1 MRARLIVLTALVLA
15 AWGMQRPGR
24 AEEPGWATE
33 QARQVRAERAREA
46 SGEAVSASSAPEDL
60 GLSFEVEE
68 YPMTDGSTSA
78 NPLGILVAARLVGAE
93 CQWCRYRTGWGL
105 GSGAEQVRLVPVVR
119 KTPRVRVAG
128 ATLLPGVSELE
139 LHPVLSG
146 RSHTGTHGAY
156 ERLIH
161 GEVDLIYECRPPSA
175 DERKLMEEKGVELE
189 LTPIALD
196 AFVFLRHRDNPV
208 EGLTVEQIKGMYT
221 GEVKTWAPAGG
232 EGEVHAYVRNRN
244 SGSQETMQ
252 SVVMGD
258 LEITAGRDAVAH
270 TMRGPYEQLPTDPQG
285 IGFTFFY
292 YNEWMS
298 PNPRVEVL
306 AVEDVMPSRETI
318 ASGAYR
324 WVTPVYAVTRK
335 DLAVDAPAAKV
346 RDWLATPAG
355 QAVVAES
362 GYVPVH
368 TVPRHI
374 TAGELRIRIARD
386 GTIAVGETELTACEL
401 ADWLTCL
408 PPTDCEVVL
417 TADRETA
424 FAHVAAVFEAVRAA
438 GVTEV
443 LLSAGDGVR
452 HSRPGG

>member
-1 MRARLIVLTALVLA
+1 MRARLTALMALAAVAVVLA

-24 AEEPGWATE
+24 AEEPSPATE
-33 QARQVRAERAREA
+33 QTRQVRAEQAREA
-46 SGEAVSASSAPEDL
+46 SDEAVSASSAPEDL

-93 CQWCRYRTGWGL
+93 CQWCRYNTGWGL
-105 GSGAEQVRLVPVVR
+105 GAEQVRLVPVLR
-119 KTPRVRVAG
+119 KTPRVQVAG
-128 ATLLPGVSELE
+128 ATLLPGLSELE
-139 LHPVLSG
+139 LHPVYNG
-146 RSHTGTHGAY
+146 RSHTGTHSAY
-156 ERLIH
+156 QRLIH
-161 GEVDLIYECRPPSA
+161 GHVDLIYECRPPSA
-175 DERKLMEEKGVELE
+175 DERKLIKEKGVELE

-208 EGLTVEQIKGMYT
+208 KGLTAEQIKGMYT

-232 EGEVHAYVRNRN
+232 EGDVHAYVRNPN

-258 LEITAGRDAVAH
+258 LEITAGRDAVTH
-270 TMRGPYEQLPTDPQG
+270 TMRGPYEELPKDPQG
-285 IGFTFFY
+285 IGYTFFY
-292 YNEWMS
+292 YNERMS

-306 AVEDVMPSRETI
+306 AVDEVMPSRETI

-335 DLAVDAPAAKV
+335 DLAVDAPAAKL
-346 RDWLATPAG
+346 RDWLTTPAG

-368 TVPRHI
+368 SVPRHV
-374 TAGELRIRIARD
+374 TAGKLHIKVARD
-386 GTIAVGETELTACEL
+386 GTISVGDAELTADEL

-408 PPTDCEVVL
+408 PPTDCEVVV
-417 TADRETA
+417 TADRETS
-424 FAHVAAVFEAVRAA
+424 FAIVAAVLEAVHAA
-438 GVTEV
+438 GVAEFS
-443 LLSAGDGVR
+443 LRNAE
-452 HSRPGG
+452 